1 MICHLASVLEG
12 THDFRGFCAD
22 SGSLPKSTVRTIRR
36 IAIRERGSAISLT
49 FEGDGFLYRMV
60 RMMVGGMIRVAQG
73 KEEPSVFKRRLTAG
87 KPWPAPAM
95 APAEGLYLVRAL
107 YTRKAGRK
115 TPS

>member
-1 MICHLASVLEG
+1 MSQG
-12 THDFRGFCAD
+12 
-22 SGSLPKSTVRTIRR
+22 KIRR